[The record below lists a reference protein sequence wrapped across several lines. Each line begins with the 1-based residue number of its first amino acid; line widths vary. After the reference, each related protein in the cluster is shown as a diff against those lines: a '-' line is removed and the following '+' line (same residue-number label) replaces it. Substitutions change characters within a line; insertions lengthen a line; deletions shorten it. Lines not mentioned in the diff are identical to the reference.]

1 MGAKVK
7 KGATSRVVYF
17 WKIMSK
23 KGSDENKSEQVENE
37 SGSYA
42 LFKSYRVFNVEQTTL
57 DPVIYPAPEFKV
69 EAIEQLLEDKQVQVS
84 HFGNVACYRPGS
96 DTIILPK
103 PSTFK
108 SQYNYYA
115 TLLHELIHWTGGK
128 QERTPRA
135 CFDRYTDDVKAQA
148 QEELVAEIGSVLLAA
163 HFGLR
168 GELENHASYVQSW
181 KEHLTPAQIMRA
193 THQAAKAFE
202 WLIN

>member
-1 MGAKVK
+1 MCCRYQRVVTITGAKRSLLNVP
-7 KGATSRVVYF
+7 
-17 WKIMSK
+17 
-23 KGSDENKSEQVENE
+23 
-37 SGSYA
+37 
-42 LFKSYRVFNVEQTTL
+42 FNVDQTTL
-57 DPVIYPAPEFKV
+57 DPVVYPAQEFKV
-69 EAIEQLLEDKQVQVS
+69 EAIDELLEAKQVQAS

-103 PSTFK
+103 PRTFS

-115 TLLHELIHWTGGK
+115 TLLHELTHWMGGK
-128 QERTPRA
+128 QEPTPRA

-148 QEELVAEIGSVLLAA
+148 QEELVAEIGSVLLTV

-168 GELENHASYVQSW
+168 GELENHASYVQSL

-193 THQAAKAFE
+193 TPQAAKAFE